1 MIEVKKIVP
10 QVVEH
15 FDPYGN
21 SLGYLNELECLDLRV
36 QIAKNKI
43 SGYYLVFEDTNYYI
57 ESTGQFEDFPAD
69 VYRQPM
75 ELVCELFKIQKENK
89 SK

>member
-43 SGYYLVFEDTNYYI
+43 SGFYVV
-57 ESTGQFEDFPAD
+57 G
-69 VYRQPM
+69 
-75 ELVCELFKIQKENK
+75 
-89 SK
+89 